1 MSTVE
6 AVRSTSAEET
16 LQDLYE
22 RHADRVFGFCRNRL
36 RSQQE
41 AEDATQTTFL
51 YAFRALQRGTFPV
64 SEKAWLFKIAE
75 NVCFAA
81 HRSNGRRSARELA
94 DGSGIIELAPALE
107 DRPDALFGLDEALAA
122 IPDRQRHAFVLRELR
137 GLSNREIA
145 GHIGVSV
152 TAVEMLVFRA
162 RRNLARALDRGAAL
176 KGRVAGLVDLGAILH
191 LLKILV
197 GGATASKAVAAA
209 AVVAVS
215 VLPAGDSAAPRER
228 TRAVTVPV
236 EQIGER
242 PASTAV
248 ENAERATAG
257 PERAAE
263 RPRSSA
269 GRSVPTDPD
278 ADPIRPGPGKRD
290 ERVPDAPVVPPG
302 AGQAEQPTT
311 PAPLPHVASRPTPTP
326 VPLPVAVE
334 IPELPLDLPTLPAL
348 PELPIQLPDPNER
361 LSPPLQLPDPNE
373 LLSPPLQLPVTGA
386 PSIG

>member
-6 AVRSTSAEET
+6 AVRSSSAEET

-22 RHADRVFGFCRNRL
+22 RHADRVFGFCRIRL

-81 HRSNGRRSARELA
+81 HRSNGRRSARELV
-94 DGSGIIELAPALE
+94 DGSDFIELAPALE
-107 DRPDALFGLDEALAA
+107 DRQDALFGLDEALAT

-145 GHIGVSV
+145 EHIGVSV

-162 RRNLARALDRGAAL
+162 RRSLARALDSGSSL
-176 KGRVAGLVDLGAILH
+176 KGRVAGLLDLSAILN
-191 LLKILV
+191 LLKTGV
-197 GGATASKAVAAA
+197 GGATAAKVVAAT

-228 TRAVTVPV
+228 TATTTVLV
-236 EQIGER
+236 EQIGRR
-242 PASTAV
+242 PVSTAV
-248 ENAERATAG
+248 ENAERATAR
-257 PERAAE
+257 PDRAVE
-263 RPRSSA
+263 RPASSP
-269 GRSVPTDPD
+269 GRSAPGDPD
-278 ADPIRPGPGKRD
+278 AGSRRPGPGKRD
-290 ERVPDAPVVPPG
+290 EREPDAPVVPPG
-302 AGQAEQPTT
+302 AGHAKQPTT
-311 PAPLPHVASRPTPTP
+311 PAPLPHVVAPPPPIP
-326 VPLPVAVE
+326 VPPPVAVE
-334 IPELPLDLPTLPAL
+334 IPELPLDLTTLPVL
-348 PELPIQLPDPNER
+348 PELPE
-361 LSPPLQLPDPNE
+361 LSVQLPDPNE
-373 LLSPPLQLPVTGA
+373 LLSPPLQLP
-386 PSIG
+386 

>member
-94 DGSGIIELAPALE
+94 DGSDIIELAPALE
-107 DRPDALFGLDEALAA
+107 DRQDALFGLEEALAA
-122 IPDRQRHAFVLRELR
+122 IPGRQRDAFVLRELR

-162 RRNLARALDRGAAL
+162 RRNLARALDSGAAL
-176 KGRVAGLVDLGAILH
+176 KGRVAGLLDLGAILN
-191 LLKILV
+191 LLKTGV
-197 GGATASKAVAAA
+197 GGATAAKVAASA

-215 VLPAGDSAAPRER
+215 VLPAAGDSAAPPRER
-228 TRAVTVPV
+228 TATVTVSVEQRGQRPVSTRVKNTERTTAEPGRAV
-236 EQIGER
+236 ER
-242 PASTAV
+242 PASS
-248 ENAERATAG
+248 
-257 PERAAE
+257 P
-263 RPRSSA
+263 
-269 GRSVPTDPD
+269 GRSVPGDPD
-278 ADPIRPGPGKRD
+278 AGPGRPGPGKRD
-290 ERVPDAPVVPPG
+290 EREPDAPDAPLVPPG
-302 AGQAEQPTT
+302 AGQTEQPTT
-311 PAPLPHVASRPTPTP
+311 PAPLPHVAPP
-326 VPLPVAVE
+326 PVAVEVE
-334 IPELPLDLPTLPAL
+334 IPELPVDLPTLPVL
-348 PELPIQLPDPNER
+348 PELPIQLPV
-361 LSPPLQLPDPNE
+361 QLPDPNE
-373 LLSPPLQLPVTGA
+373 LLSPPLQLPLTGA
-386 PSIG
+386 PPIG

>member
-1 MSTVE
+1 MPMSTVE

-51 YAFRALQRGTFPV
+51 HAFRALQRGTFPV

-94 DGSGIIELAPALE
+94 DGADVIDLAPALE
-107 DRPDALFGLDEALAA
+107 GRQDALFGLDEALAA

-162 RRNLARALDRGAAL
+162 RRSLARALDNGAAL
-176 KGRVAGLVDLGAILH
+176 KGRVAGLLDLGAILN
-191 LLKILV
+191 LLKTGV
-197 GGATASKAVAAA
+197 GGATAAKVAAA
-209 AVVAVS
+209 TAVVAVS
-215 VLPAGDSAAPRER
+215 ALPAGDSAAPRKR
-228 TRAVTVPV
+228 TAAATVPV
-236 EQIGER
+236 EQIGQPR
-242 PASTAV
+242 VTTAV
-248 ENAERATAG
+248 ESTQRATTR
-257 PERAAE
+257 PDRAAE
-263 RPRSSA
+263 RPASSP
-269 GRSVPTDPD
+269 GRSVPGDPG
-278 ADPIRPGPGKRD
+278 AGAGPRRPEPGKGDVR
-290 ERVPDAPVVPPG
+290 EPAAPDAPVVPPG
-302 AGQAEQPTT
+302 TGQTEQPT
-311 PAPLPHVASRPTPTP
+311 APVPRPPVAPPSTP
-326 VPLPVAVE
+326 VPAPPPVAVE
-334 IPELPLDLPTLPAL
+334 IPDLPVELPTLPEL
-348 PELPIQLPDPNER
+348 PELPVQLPV
-361 LSPPLQLPDPNE
+361 QLPDPNE
-373 LLSPPLQLPVTGA
+373 LLSPPLQLPLTGA
-386 PSIG
+386 PPIG

>member
-81 HRSNGRRSARELA
+81 YRSNGRRSARELA
-94 DGSGIIELAPALE
+94 DGSDIIEHAPAIE
-107 DRPDALFGLDEALAA
+107 DRQDALFGLDEALAS
-122 IPDRQRHAFVLRELR
+122 IPDRQRDAFVLRELR

-145 GHIGVSV
+145 EHIGVSV

-162 RRNLARALDRGAAL
+162 RRSLARALDSGAAL
-176 KGRVAGLVDLGAILH
+176 KGRVAGLLDLGAILN
-191 LLKILV
+191 LLKTGV
-197 GGATASKAVAAA
+197 GGATAAKVVASA

-215 VLPAGDSAAPRER
+215 VLPAAGDSAAPRER
-228 TRAVTVPV
+228 AAAVTAAVEHIGQRPV
-236 EQIGER
+236 
-242 PASTAV
+242 STAV
-248 ENAERATAG
+248 ENTERATARPG
-257 PERAAE
+257 RAVG
-263 RPRSSA
+263 RPASSP
-269 GRSVPTDPD
+269 GRSIPGGLD
-278 ADPIRPGPGKRD
+278 AGPRRPGPGKRD
-290 ERVPDAPVVPPG
+290 EREPDAPLVPVPPG

-311 PAPLPHVASRPTPTP
+311 PGPLSPVVPPPTPIP
-326 VPLPVAVE
+326 VPPPVAVE
-334 IPELPLDLPTLPAL
+334 IPELPLDPPTL
-348 PELPIQLPDPNER
+348 PELPELPVQLPV
-361 LSPPLQLPDPNE
+361 QLPDPNE
-373 LLSPPLQLPVTGA
+373 LLSPPLPLPLNGA